1 MIVIIRKTG
10 EILENQNMEKV
21 INIEIIREII
31 ILKEIDITMIME
43 MINIIMVV
51 INIKKEEKNIIR

>member
-1 MIVIIRKTG
+1 MIVIILKMG

-43 MINIIMVV
+43 TKNIIMVV
-51 INIKKEEKNIIR
+51 TNIKMEGKNIIR

>member
-10 EILENQNMEKV
+10 EILENKNMEKV